1 MTQVEEIKAQ
11 LLELTE
17 KVNQLSDSE
26 SSETKYSFTEEQ
38 MIDFIVR
45 LNDELVDNIRDNI
58 KNASFD
64 VDEIVELDFD
74 SYSKTIEV
82 DIDERQ
88 LSDLIC
94 DEISGID
101 SSEIITTV
109 DNIYESI
116 KA

>member
-1 MTQVEEIKAQ
+1 MTQLEEIKAQ

-17 KVNQLSDSE
+17 KVNQLSDSD
-26 SSETKYSFTEEQ
+26 SAETKYSFTEEQ

-58 KNASFD
+58 KNTSFD
-64 VDEIVELDFD
+64 SDFVELDFD
-74 SYSKTIEV
+74 SYSRTIEV
-82 DIDERQ
+82 SIDERQ

-101 SSEIITTV
+101 SSEIIITV